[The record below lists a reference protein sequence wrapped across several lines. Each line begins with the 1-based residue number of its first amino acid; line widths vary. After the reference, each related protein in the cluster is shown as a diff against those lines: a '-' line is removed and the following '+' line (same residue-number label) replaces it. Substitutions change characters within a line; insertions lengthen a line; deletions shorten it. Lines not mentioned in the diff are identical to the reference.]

1 MTNAR
6 KHVGTAL
13 IIGAT
18 GGVGS
23 ATAKALISRGWTVR
37 ALHRDPAA
45 ARRRMPGLTGVE
57 WIRGDAMNREDV
69 VAAADGCILI
79 VHGANPPGYRNW
91 RGLAVPMLENAIEA
105 AKVAEARLV
114 FPGNLYNFGRDSW
127 PVVNENTPQRP
138 TTRKGRIR
146 VEMEQML
153 RRAASDDGVRVL
165 IVRAGDFF
173 GSNAPGSWL
182 PNVMIKP
189 GRPIRSITYPG
200 RPGTGHAWAYLPDVA
215 ETIVRIAERE
225 ADLSD
230 FEIFHFGGHYF
241 DRGIDFAH
249 AVARVGA
256 NDGSARIR
264 RLPWAALYLV
274 APFSRLV
281 REVLEM
287 RYLWQVTL
295 RLDNS
300 RLVRFLGEEP
310 HTPLEP
316 ALAATL
322 AGLGCLGEDRAGA
335 DTGVPNAGIA

>member
-23 ATAKALISRGWTVR
+23 ATANALISRGWTVR

-69 VAAADGCILI
+69 VAAADGCIVI

-138 TTRKGRIR
+138 TTRKTRYVSKTAQVMR
-146 VEMEQML
+146 VDQENRLAVSGNAESAL
-153 RRAASDDGVRVL
+153 LAVL
-165 IVRAGDFF
+165 ALVLAFGGTAITWLSVRA
-173 GSNAPGSWL
+173 
-182 PNVMIKP
+182 
-189 GRPIRSITYPG
+189 
-200 RPGTGHAWAYLPDVA
+200 
-215 ETIVRIAERE
+215 
-225 ADLSD
+225 
-230 FEIFHFGGHYF
+230 
-241 DRGIDFAH
+241 
-249 AVARVGA
+249 
-256 NDGSARIR
+256 
-264 RLPWAALYLV
+264 
-274 APFSRLV
+274 
-281 REVLEM
+281 
-287 RYLWQVTL
+287 
-295 RLDNS
+295 
-300 RLVRFLGEEP
+300 
-310 HTPLEP
+310 P
-316 ALAATL
+316 AK
-322 AGLGCLGEDRAGA
+322 R
-335 DTGVPNAGIA
+335 